1 MKAFKVRDMIR
12 ILIAVVLLVLL
23 VAVAAGETPVSIGVD
38 EDGNKYLTDRF
49 VIMMKP
55 GTAPL
60 ITNRVISGRVYT
72 GNDQVDMLCAENDII
87 KVEPYYPARVRGEK
101 LRALVSRLYTLTIG
115 SEIDAID
122 VYGYFSV
129 SNEVESSGLWRVP
142 EPFYTPNDPDIDQ
155 QWHLAHIHALEAWDT
170 IRGDTTKHSIIGI
183 IDTGIN
189 WDHLDLAPNI
199 WVNELEDLNHNG
211 TIDPEDLNGIDDDN
225 NGFVDDVIGWD
236 FTDNDNYPTEDL
248 THGSGVAG
256 CASEATDNG
265 ILGAGMGFS
274 ARLMC
279 LKAINSQG
287 QLIGGYLP
295 MIYAA
300 DNGAQIINCSWG
312 IPVYNQI
319 EQDIINA
326 VWEEDVLIIAAAG
339 ANQNQQEIFP
349 AAYEHVMAVAATDQN
364 DHLASFSSYGTWID
378 ICAPGVDILMT
389 WDDGFE
395 ILSGTSFSSPIVAG
409 LAGLLRAWYPY
420 YTNDETQQLIEDSAD
435 SIDHLNPGYEGLLGA
450 GRINA
455 LACITTNIDDQ
466 RLKPIQFTLSQNYP
480 NPFNSSTVIKYNI
493 TINADVKLE
502 IYDLLGR
509 KVETLISENQ
519 HAGMHTVIWDAREI
533 PTGIYFYEIQVG
545 NCSQFKKCLILR

>member
-1 MKAFKVRDMIR
+1 MFKAGEMMK
-12 ILIAVVLLVLL
+12 ILISVVLLVFLI
-23 VAVAAGETPVSIGVD
+23 AMAAGATPVSIGVD
-38 EDGNKYLTDRF
+38 EDGNKYLTERF

-60 ITNRVISGRVYT
+60 ITNRIISGRVYT
-72 GNDQVDMLCAENDII
+72 GNDRIDILCAENGVI
-87 KVEPYYPARVRGEK
+87 KVEPYYPARVRSEK
-101 LRALVSRLYTLTIG
+101 LRALVERLYTFVIN

-122 VYGYFSV
+122 VYENFSV
-129 SNEVESSGLWRVP
+129 TNDVESSDLWRVP
-142 EPFYTPNDPDIDQ
+142 EPFYTPNDPFVDQ
-155 QWHLAHIHALEAWDT
+155 QWHLAHTHTLEAWDT
-170 IRGDTTKHSIIGI
+170 IRGDTTRHSIIGI
-183 IDTGIN
+183 IDSGIN
-189 WDHLDLAPNI
+189 WEHLDLAPNI
-199 WVNELEDLNHNG
+199 WVNEIEDLNHNG
-211 TIDPEDLNGIDDDN
+211 ILDPEDLNGFDDDG

-236 FTDNDNYPTEDL
+236 FTDDDNYPTEDL

-265 ILGAGMGFS
+265 ILGAGIGFS

-287 QLIGGYLP
+287 QLISGYLP

-300 DNGAQIINCSWG
+300 DNGAQIVNCSWG

-319 EQDIINA
+319 EQDIVNA
-326 VWEEDVLIIAAAG
+326 VWEEDVLVIASAG
-339 ANQNQQEIFP
+339 ASQNQQEMYP

-378 ICAPGVDILMT
+378 ICAPGVNILMT

-395 ILSGTSFSSPIVAG
+395 ILSGTSFSSPMVAG
-409 LAGLLRAWYPY
+409 LGGLLRAWYPGFSNY
-420 YTNDETQQLIEDSAD
+420 EIQQLIEDSAD

-455 LACITTNIDDQ
+455 SACITTGIDDQ
-466 RLKPIQFTLSQNYP
+466 RLKPMQFTLSQNYP
-480 NPFNSSTVIKYNI
+480 NPFNSSTAIQYNL
-493 TINADVKLE
+493 TTDTDVKLE

-509 KVETLISENQ
+509 KVETFISENQ
-519 HAGMHTVIWDAREI
+519 QAGMHTIVWYAREI
-533 PTGIYFYEIQVG
+533 PTGIYFYKIQAG
-545 NCSQFKKCLILR
+545 DGSQFKKCLILR